1 MLRPLH
7 FPFAVFALAAAS
19 ACAQNTPPSADPGGM
34 PGAQTQ
40 VQTASPSTL
49 PSVQTSA
56 PQTGL
61 ATDPATSLQA
71 APQQAADSARRQ
83 ALDARAAGVNPAG
96 CPDANAP
103 IYPGSGANAAIAS
116 GDYVELTRT
125 RCNGSCPVYTVRVN
139 ADGSV
144 QWTGRAFVALV
155 GAAST
160 QVDPVIATRLIRDF
174 RDHGFARLCA
184 RYMQNATDASSAV
197 TTLSVGHQT
206 TRVRDY
212 AGGGPAW
219 LGDLELRVDALANT
233 HAWRHGDPSRERFGE
248 TRLVEDTV
256 IPKPGVT
263 ALMKAAAADRVA
275 EMRTILASGAAI
287 DAEDASGWT
296 ALMYAAG
303 PGRLATMQFLLA
315 NGASANHRTAY
326 GETLL
331 FAAATSPY
339 DAPAKIRLLG
349 QAGVGVNARAADG
362 STALM
367 VAVQHFWTPGLIEA
381 LLALRADV
389 RLKNSAGQ
397 TVVELLD
404 AQEQQTASPAEY
416 KTVRELLETR

>member
-7 FPFAVFALAAAS
+7 SFFAVSALTAVS
-19 ACAQNTPPSADPGGM
+19 ACAQVTPPSADPGGM

-49 PSVQTSA
+49 PTVQTSA

-61 ATDPATSLQA
+61 ATDPTTSLQA

-83 ALDARAAGVNPAG
+83 ALDARAAGTNPSG

-103 IYPGSGANAAIAS
+103 IYPGSGANAPIAN

-155 GAAST
+155 GGAST
-160 QVDPVIATRLIRDF
+160 QVDPVVASRLIRDF
-174 RDHGFARLCA
+174 RDHSFARLCA
-184 RYMQNATDASSAV
+184 RYAQNVADASSAV

-206 TRVRDY
+206 NRVRDY
-212 AGGGPAW
+212 AGGGPTW
-219 LGDLELRVDALANT
+219 LADLDMKIDALANT
-233 HAWRHGDPSRERFGE
+233 HAWRHGDPSHERFGE
-248 TRLVEDTV
+248 TRLVEDTI

-263 ALMKAAAADRVA
+263 PLMKAAAADRMP
-275 EMRTILASGAAI
+275 EIRTILASGAAI

-303 PGRLATMQFLLA
+303 PGRLSTMQFLLQ

-367 VAVQHFWTPGLIEA
+367 IAVEHFWTQGLVQA

-389 RLKNSAGQ
+389 RFKNSTGQ
-397 TVVELLD
+397 TVLDLLD
-404 AQEQQTASPAEY
+404 AQEKQTPSPAEY
-416 KTVRELLETR
+416 NTVRELLGTR